1 MSVMS
6 PDQPSLPS
14 IPSAGRLSTQNLYPQ
29 GTPAMQRLEVT
40 APIVGPATGNQRYV
54 YMGQTQTEPRWP
66 GFPFKTTTK
75 ERQNVDRLVPISDAR
90 YMMDTLAPEAKQRL
104 YDTATRY
111 YGGAQWEQSWLDNV
125 WERAINVSANSYAY
139 ANKRVDPVTAFEMIV
154 GDLERSGARP
164 GGRGGGGGVAGP
176 TTTRQ
181 VSESVNLTDPATA
194 RTLLKNSLT
203 EYLGRDATDKEQQ
216 AFLRALN
223 AAEEREPTV
232 TEAVTTTTPGR
243 GTSMVRSRTRTTGG
257 FNPST
262 FAQEYAQGQEG
273 AAEYQAATTLLD
285 TFISTLRARV

>member
-6 PDQPSLPS
+6 PEPGLPS

-29 GTPAMQRLEVT
+29 GTPAMQRLEVSS
-40 APIVGPATGNQRYV
+40 PIVGPATGNQRYV
-54 YMGQTQTEPRWP
+54 YMGEAMSEPRWP
-66 GFPFKTTTK
+66 GFPYKTNVK
-75 ERQNVDRLVPISDAR
+75 QPQKVDRLVPISDAR
-90 YMMDTLAPEAKQRL
+90 YMMDTLAPEAKQKL

-139 ANKRVDPVTAFEMIV
+139 ANKKVDPVTAFEMIV

-164 GGRGGGGGVAGP
+164 AGAGGGGGVAGP

-181 VSESVNLTDPATA
+181 VSESINLTDPGTA

-223 AAEEREPTV
+223 AAEEGAPTV

-273 AAEYQAATTLLD
+273 AAEYQAATSLLD
-285 TFISTLRARV
+285 TFIGTLRARV